1 METALHEFVR
11 RVEHCLAE
19 KKPAM
24 GIFLDI
30 PSALDNVTLHGIA
43 AALRGLDM
51 SKILPIDRKFAKTL
65 LSPSRIIW

>member
-51 SKILPIDRKFAKTL
+51 SKILTP
-65 LSPSRIIW
+65 